1 MCVSLFCSHAE
12 ELKEFEEFEGFE
24 CLKGL
29 RFNEFIDSMFYTKTL
44 GITTLKVIYIKWVV
58 FSANLW
64 EKM

>member
-1 MCVSLFCSHAE
+1 MM
-12 ELKEFEEFEGFE
+12 GN
-24 CLKGL
+24 LKGL

-44 GITTLKVIYIKWVV
+44 GITALKVIYIKLLV